1 MKNMSTFSAN
11 RNHGNEMPTLTRST
25 ELNHLMNYL
34 WNYLDSSNTSTE
46 SSSLGEWEPRIQIA
60 ESKEAVNITAELPGI
75 DEDDLD
81 LQISSDGYLSL
92 CGEKKNTCES
102 NDKDAYFSEISYG
115 AFKRTVP
122 LPWDL
127 DYDHAVAHYNN
138 GVLSISI
145 PKTPV
150 EKQKFKKIN
159 IQKTA
164 N

>member
-1 MKNMSTFSAN
+1 MKNLSTFSTSRSHTN
-11 RNHGNEMPTLTRST
+11 DMPTLSRSG

-34 WNYLDSSNTSTE
+34 WNYLDSSNSSTE
-46 SSSLGEWEPRIQIA
+46 SSSLGEWEPKIQIA
-60 ESKEAVNITAELPGI
+60 ESKEAVNITVEVPGI
-75 DEDDLD
+75 REEDLD

-127 DYDHAVAHYNN
+127 DYDNAVARYND
-138 GVLSISI
+138 GVLNISI

-150 EKQKFKKIN
+150 EKQKFKKIS
-159 IQKTA
+159 IQKNTH
-164 N
+164 